1 MDTIAPQLDLGPVF
15 HQAIHA
21 LRDAMPPPLS
31 EAQEDCTR
39 RDKALMAQLACLLPA
54 TPDEVTIA
62 AQSIAAS
69 AQALDCLRCAR
80 KFFGSPDTVLKF
92 TARAASMMTQARA
105 ARTLLARVQAERQKR
120 EADSEAS
127 ERAAA
132 AQQHTLGQ
140 IAKAMA
146 EGPRP
151 LVVEGTGIAAE
162 ADRYALAHRKR
173 AVLIRALGRLPDNLD
188 FGPLSPELVR
198 EIAIGTSAVL
208 RSLGGKPARA
218 AAA

>member
-1 MDTIAPQLDLGPVF
+1 MDSIAPRLDLGPVF

-39 RDKALMAQLACLLPA
+39 RDNAVMAQLACLLPA

-62 AQSIAAS
+62 TQYIAAG
-69 AQALDCLRCAR
+69 AQALDCLRYAH
-80 KFFGSPDTVLKF
+80 KFFGSPDMVLKF
-92 TARAASMMTQARA
+92 TAKAASMMSQARA
-105 ARTLLARVQAERQKR
+105 ARTLLARVQAER
-120 EADSEAS
+120 
-127 ERAAA
+127 
-132 AQQHTLGQ
+132 HTLEQ
-140 IAKAMA
+140 IANSMA

-162 ADRYALAHRKR
+162 ADRYAIAHRKR
-173 AVLIRALGRLPDNLD
+173 AVLIRALGKLPDNLD

-198 EIAIGTSAVL
+198 EIATGTSEVL
-208 RSLGGKPARA
+208 RSLGGKGSRA

>member
-1 MDTIAPQLDLGPVF
+1 LHAARQGADGATRLSAARDAGRGHHRGAVHRRQRPGAGLP
-15 HQAIHA
+15 A
-21 LRDAMPPPLS
+21 LR
-31 EAQEDCTR
+31 AQ
-39 RDKALMAQLACLLPA
+39 
-54 TPDEVTIA
+54 
-62 AQSIAAS
+62 
-69 AQALDCLRCAR
+69 
-80 KFFGSPDTVLKF
+80 VL
-92 TARAASMMTQARA
+92 
-105 ARTLLARVQAERQKR
+105 RQKR